1 MAKIVSNER
10 RKDIL
15 QMLNRKDDWFVC
27 HKATLAGT
35 QVMCRGDYD
44 QRPNSRPARL
54 AHALVIEPHFVTETQ
69 LKEG

>member
-35 QVMCRGDYD
+35 QVMCRGTTSNA
-44 QRPNSRPARL
+44 PTAGL
-54 AHALVIEPHFVTETQ
+54 H
-69 LKEG
+69 G